1 MYLDFHTHGKLAKKL
16 PFSEDYTHWLFSKA
30 RMAGLDALCLT
41 EHFNTL
47 GFRQLYR
54 YIAEHSERDKDTLL
68 FDGLR
73 IFPGME
79 TDIAQGGH
87 ILTIGPLEAILE
99 LNRRLEPNKEKGRF
113 LPFDLLMDLFEQ
125 YPVLVGG
132 GHPFREGGHIPQ
144 LPADQLKR
152 FHFFDLNGRDLAK
165 DREATE
171 KMTRKLGQQYRKPVV
186 GGSDTHQAVQYGCIR
201 TRFEKTVNEVGE
213 LYREMQKGSYEI
225 CISDQA
231 AFQVQTAN
239 LLKRSLKEIYALG
252 GDYVSV
258 LLGKDPAWTA
268 LCRKSV
274 G

>member
-1 MYLDFHTHGKLAKKL
+1 M
-16 PFSEDYTHWLFSKA
+16 
-30 RMAGLDALCLT
+30 
-41 EHFNTL
+41 
-47 GFRQLYR
+47 
-54 YIAEHSERDKDTLL
+54 
-68 FDGLR
+68 
-73 IFPGME
+73 
-79 TDIAQGGH
+79 
-87 ILTIGPLEAILE
+87 
-99 LNRRLEPNKEKGRF
+99 
-113 LPFDLLMDLFEQ
+113 PFDLLMDLFDQ

>member
-1 MYLDFHTHGKLAKKL
+1 MI
-16 PFSEDYTHWLFSKA
+16 S
-30 RMAGLDALCLT
+30 MA
-41 EHFNTL
+41 EIW
-47 GFRQLYR
+47 R
-54 YIAEHSERDKDTLL
+54 
-68 FDGLR
+68 
-73 IFPGME
+73 
-79 TDIAQGGH
+79 
-87 ILTIGPLEAILE
+87 
-99 LNRRLEPNKEKGRF
+99 
-113 LPFDLLMDLFEQ
+113 
-125 YPVLVGG
+125 
-132 GHPFREGGHIPQ
+132 
-144 LPADQLKR
+144 
-152 FHFFDLNGRDLAK
+152 K

-258 LLGKDPAWTA
+258 LIGEGSRLDGSLPEISGMNMSKRGVSRNVFAVSKDTGKTDSGRTA
-268 LCRKSV
+268 YF
-274 G
+274 GIY

>member
-16 PFSEDYTHWLFSKA
+16 PFSEDYTHCLFSKA
-30 RMAGLDALCLT
+30 RMSGLDSLCLT

-87 ILTIGPLEAILE
+87 ILTIGPMEVILE